1 MESDNSSCL
10 SEFKDLVGDMAS
22 FAVVLLDE
30 DRNILFANS
39 AFVKIHEINKKDLK
53 GVPIST
59 YYSDSDPNKSQLLS
73 LYSVFDKKG
82 YYDKTEV
89 EHVTTSGQPFVM
101 MQAEHGLNN
110 AEANII
116 WLGVGISRYK
126 NLEERLQQRYNELKL
141 LSIAQEP
148 INNTETID
156 DIFEVT
162 LLKLRRAYGAIAA
175 SIWLVD
181 EEKDKIVCVGAS
193 SPQRDKVVG
202 VALNIGQGIVGA
214 SVADKKSI
222 LVPDATKDER
232 HYSQIADKM
241 HFDVR
246 SIVSVPLI
254 RNKKALGVIQI
265 VDRKPDNFSC
275 EDVRLIEKVAS
286 SASIAVENFL
296 LKKKIKEKDGDIE

>member
-1 MESDNSSCL
+1 MGGHNSSCL
-10 SEFKDLVGDMAS
+10 TEVEDLVGDIGS
-22 FAVVLLDE
+22 FAVVLLNE

-39 AFVKIHEINKKDLK
+39 AFIKIHEIDQKDLK
-53 GVPIST
+53 GVGIST

-73 LYSVFDKKG
+73 LYAVFDKKG
-82 YYDKTEV
+82 YYDKTEI
-89 EHVTTSGQPFVM
+89 EHVTSSGRPFVM
-101 MQAEHGLNN
+101 MQAEHRLSI
-110 AEANII
+110 ADANII
-116 WLGVGISRYK
+116 WLGVGISSYK
-126 NLEERLQQRYNELKL
+126 DLEVRLQQRYNELKL

-181 EEKDKIVCVGAS
+181 EEKNKIVCEGAS
-193 SPQRDKVVG
+193 SPQKDKVVG
-202 VALNIGQGIVGA
+202 EALDIGRGIVGA
-214 SVADKKSI
+214 SVADQKSI
-222 LVPDATKDER
+222 LVPDALKDKR

-241 HFDVR
+241 HLDVR
-246 SIVSVPLI
+246 SIISVPLI
-254 RNKKALGVIQI
+254 RNKKVLGAIQV

-296 LKKKIKEKDGDIE
+296 LKKKLRENGVYIE